1 MYLFC
6 LWTATFVLVSSG
18 SMVAAYSHWPVKL
31 AGLNMQSPE
40 WRQRHRRSRF
50 FGASAEA
57 LDLRKTSA
65 SSVKTSVEVIAC
77 SPSTIIIRN
86 VLTEQ
91 ECARMIE
98 ITEAMKYEYIG
109 VGREQQAWLTWILD
123 EDAVCTPLFERVS
136 QFLPGMIDAPWPR
149 KLAGLNQRCRFYK
162 YRPNDYDEVFE
173 RYGYP
178 IVANSWLRLLVELIA
193 LSCFSF
199 RLIGTIQ
206 ILALPSYAMR
216 RVKPVQIFLTGTHTA
231 TRRVCSRSFCTS
243 TMTSKVVKLFCTQT
257 LPLRHLGMPHLRE
270 HRRSCSPSQS
280 SQRKDQCSSFCRMQ
294 DSAIRRRTS
303 RELWKGQSCTKE
315 PRSEMADRS
324 MS

>member
-1 MYLFC
+1 
-6 LWTATFVLVSSG
+6 
-18 SMVAAYSHWPVKL
+18 MVAAYSHWPVKL

-162 YRPNDYDEVFE
+162 YRPNDYDEFQAHRDDSNPGAAFIRNAQGETSSNFFDWDAYGDQESVLTFLLYLNDDFE
-173 RYGYP
+173 GGETVLYP
-178 IVANSWLRLLVELIA
+178 NPALTTSGDAPSEGTPTELQPFA
-193 LSCFSF
+193 
-199 RLIGTIQ
+199 
-206 ILALPSYAMR
+206 
-216 RVKPVQIFLTGTHTA
+216 VKPTQGSVLVFLQNARLGDTEKDLERALERAVLHEGTKV
-231 TRRVCSRSFCTS
+231 RNGRPKYVMRSDVLL
-243 TMTSKVVKLFCTQT
+243 KPGTQPPAGA
-257 LPLRHLGMPHLRE
+257 LA
-270 HRRSCSPSQS
+270 SV
-280 SQRKDQCSSFCRMQ
+280 
-294 DSAIRRRTS
+294 
-303 RELWKGQSCTKE
+303 
-315 PRSEMADRS
+315 
-324 MS
+324 